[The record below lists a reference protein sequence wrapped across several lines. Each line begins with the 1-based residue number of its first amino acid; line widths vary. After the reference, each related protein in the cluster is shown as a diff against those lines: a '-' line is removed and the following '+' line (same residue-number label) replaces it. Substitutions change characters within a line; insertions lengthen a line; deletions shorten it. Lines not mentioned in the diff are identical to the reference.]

1 MKTPSA
7 PLVRHGQAVANARP
21 LQWTTELVQKFW
33 DYQSN
38 FPQAYFTTQFGI
50 QIADTVQKLIPP
62 HSRILDYACG
72 TGALTGHL
80 LDAGMSVAACDLSP
94 DSLHV
99 VRGKYEK
106 RKGFLGSYSIDELP
120 SSGLQFDAIVLVEI
134 VEHVNDGILHR
145 IFGDVKQILSPG
157 GLVIVT
163 TPNDEDLSIDT
174 VYCPCCEHT
183 FHRWQHVR
191 SWSAAT
197 LADMFSSQGLEP
209 VSSLTT
215 DFSLSPKAGLLRYW
229 ARRLFNRV
237 GKRRAPH
244 LIGVARRAH

>member
-1 MKTPSA
+1 MNTSSTP
-7 PLVRHGQAVANARP
+7 PIRHGQAVVYARP

-38 FPQAYFTTQFGI
+38 FPQAYFTTQFGT
-50 QIADTVQKLIPP
+50 QIAGTVQRLLPP
-62 HSRILDYACG
+62 RSRVLDYACG

-99 VRGKYEK
+99 VRDRHEK
-106 RKGFLGSYSIDELP
+106 RQGFLGTFSIVELP
-120 SSGLQFDAIVLVEI
+120 SSGLQFDAVVLVEL
-134 VEHVNDGILHR
+134 VEHVNDDILRR
-145 IFGDVKQILSPG
+145 IFDDVKHILSPG

-163 TPNDEDLSIDT
+163 SPNDEDLSVET

-183 FHRWQHVR
+183 FHRWQHIR
-191 SWSAAT
+191 SWSGAT
-197 LADMFSSQGLEP
+197 LAELFSSQGLEP
-209 VSSLTT
+209 VSSMTT

-229 ARRLFNRV
+229 ARRLLNLV

-244 LIGVARRAH
+244 LVGVARKTR